1 MALSVESLAA
11 RLDTLDANGAF
22 VSEGEAVVSIS
33 NLEVAVAREVAA
45 LAEALGWG
53 VVAFDGAGTEWALED
68 LDEPFAPFR
77 VDIEKPHGP
86 AGVLRLL
93 TNVGF
98 AYWLERNAPS
108 AHWQVAQLK
117 TEIVAVGACFT
128 PWRDEIAQLAPDLAL
143 RGPRTLVRELSG
155 QGAVPSSLSCWLLRD
170 VDTLLLDDPAAWVW
184 AEHASRMLLLSLPDE
199 FDSDR
204 GALQFKGPP
213 RLELG
218 YPAMGA
224 PVAKVLGLQ
233 GIKDLQAALAWVFE
247 VKRESEMRHILLAT
261 ELARCG
267 GTGEQAPEFLRD
279 FLGAALEGAKTAYQ
293 LQLAG
298 MSSDALKTL
307 AELRKSVTDE
317 TAKVSDSTRQII
329 TAVASTLA
337 VGAGLIAARTTT
349 NASPILIT
357 LVMVMAGAYV
367 AITILS
373 GVMFTLLQRKV
384 RKEWQPRLYRFLSQ
398 QDYEALVA
406 RPARTAEKAL
416 WWSSILGALAIIVMA
431 FAIFLIP
438 AALRESKDDAPVQE
452 NVSTP
457 PSVGAYTPLK
467 NKTLPIGG
475 TLANDTVPASSGE
488 TATQGLN

>member
-1 MALSVESLAA
+1 MSVESLAA
-11 RLDTLDANGAF
+11 RLDALDADGAF
-22 VSEGEAVVSIS
+22 VSEGEAIVSIS
-33 NLEVAVAREVAA
+33 NLEVAVVREVAA
-45 LAEALGWG
+45 LAVALGWG
-53 VVAFDGAGTEWALED
+53 AVAFDGAGTEWALED

-77 VDIEKPHGP
+77 VDLEKPHGP

-98 AYWLERNAPS
+98 ASWLERDAPS
-108 AHWQVAQLK
+108 THWQIAQLT

-128 PWRDEIAQLAPDLAL
+128 PWGDEITELAPDLVL
-143 RGPRTLVRELSG
+143 RGPRTLVREFSG
-155 QGAVPSSLSCWLLRD
+155 QRAVPASLARWLLLD
-170 VDTLLLDDPAAWVW
+170 VDTLSLDDAAAWVW
-184 AEHASRMLLLSLPDE
+184 AERASRMLLLSLPDE
-199 FDSDR
+199 FDVDR
-204 GALQFKGPP
+204 GSLRFKGPP
-213 RLELG
+213 RLELS

-224 PVAKVLGLQ
+224 PVATVLGLP

-247 VKRESEMRHILLAT
+247 VERESEMRHILLAT

-267 GTGEQAPEFLRD
+267 GTGEEAPEFLRD
-279 FLGAALEGAKTAYQ
+279 YLGAALEGAKIAYQ
-293 LQLAG
+293 VQLAG

-317 TAKVSDSTRQII
+317 TAKVSDATRQII
-329 TAVASTLA
+329 TAVASALA
-337 VGAGLIAARTTT
+337 VGAGLIGARMTT
-349 NASPILIT
+349 NASPLLII

-398 QDYEALVA
+398 PDYEALVA

-438 AALRESKDDAPVQE
+438 PALSGRKDDAPVQE
-452 NVSTP
+452 NVSAL
-457 PSVGAYTPLK
+457 PSVEAHTPLE
-467 NKTLPIGG
+467 NRTIPVGG
-475 TLANDTVPASSGE
+475 APANNTVPALSGGNS
-488 TATQGLN
+488 TRDPK